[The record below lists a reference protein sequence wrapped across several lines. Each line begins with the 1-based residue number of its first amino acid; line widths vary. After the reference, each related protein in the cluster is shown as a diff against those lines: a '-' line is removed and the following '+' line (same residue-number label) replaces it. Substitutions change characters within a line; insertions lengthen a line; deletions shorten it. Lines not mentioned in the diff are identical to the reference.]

1 MALYS
6 DGMADRDVHVLIG
19 SAVLSLP
26 AHARYR
32 LAADDAGVHIL
43 PLDTASRALLTRKPP
58 IMTDLADIAAKLGMR
73 VSAAPKPA
81 EPPPPVEPVVRS
93 RAIRP
98 EDITEMIGQDR
109 VRVQMMLAAQ
119 AAMAEREHGAPDAM
133 PPHTLL
139 SGPRGTG
146 KTTLAKI
153 TASLIG
159 GQLVETT
166 ASAVNDVPVLARKL
180 ASLADD
186 DVLFIDEIHGLK
198 RPAQELLYTA
208 MEDGTI
214 SMRAGQGVD
223 VKTVN
228 VQLKRFCLIGA
239 TTIQGLL
246 EGPMLD
252 RFGLVGKLVYYRDDE
267 LQAIITKRAEKLST
281 KIDDDAA
288 AMLASR
294 SKGTARIAVRLLD
307 QCRSYVVGM
316 QRTTDVLI
324 TVANV
329 EDVLQLHDI
338 DALGLESDERDI
350 LAALCR
356 PEHNGRGISVDA
368 ISALTGLE
376 DATVKQ
382 IEPLLLRLGLMVRTS
397 RGRKATKAGF
407 EHLGVDPPAD
417 AGFDVA

>member
-6 DGMADRDVHVLIG
+6 DGTADRDVHVLIG
-19 SAVLSLP
+19 RSVVSLP
-26 AHARYR
+26 GRARCR
-32 LAADDAGVHIL
+32 VVVRDDGVSIL
-43 PLDTASRALLTRKPP
+43 PLDPASRALLTRKPP
-58 IMTDLADIAAKLGMR
+58 TMTDLSDIAAKLGMR
-73 VSAAPKPA
+73 VSAQPKP
-81 EPPPPVEPVVRS
+81 EPAPEPEPVVKS
-93 RAIRP
+93 RAMRP
-98 EDITEMIGQDR
+98 EDITEMVGQDR

-159 GQLVETT
+159 GQLVETI

-180 ASLADD
+180 ATLQDD

-214 SMRAGQGVD
+214 SMRTGQGID

-252 RFGLVGKLVYYRDDE
+252 RFGLVGRLVYYSDSE
-267 LQAIITKRAEKLST
+267 LTTIITKRAEKLST

-288 AMLASR
+288 AMLATR

-307 QCRSYVVGM
+307 QCRAYVVGM

-324 TVANV
+324 TVTNV
-329 EDVLQLHDI
+329 EDVLALHEI

-350 LAALCR
+350 LAALCN
-356 PEHNGRGISVDA
+356 PEHNGRAIGIETLSQ
-368 ISALTGLE
+368 LTGLE
-376 DATVKQ
+376 EVTVKA
-382 IEPLLLRLGLMVRTS
+382 IEPLLLRLKLMIRTS
-397 RGRKATKAGF
+397 RGRKATKAAY
-407 EHLGVDPPAD
+407 EHLGIDAPAD